1 MAGELKI
8 TIQIDTI
15 IPLSQNG
22 TSQPISEQSNCHE
35 SILSKWALVIF
46 GHRSFDLQMI
56 SKCCEM
62 KLQLTQEQRLKKK
75 KSLRRRKEI
84 TARENRIRR
93 EKKGNLGRKIGFIHT
108 LENRSYFKADHL
120 WVQFQL

>member
-1 MAGELKI
+1 MAGELQI

-75 KSLRRRKEI
+75 EI
-84 TARENRIRR
+84 PQKKKRNYCQGEQIQKG
-93 EKKGNLGRKIGFIHT
+93 KKGEFRKKDRVYTYSGKQELF
-108 LENRSYFKADHL
+108 
-120 WVQFQL
+120 